1 MSPDEHETPQ
11 QQDIDV
17 RNNRESRSYA
27 AEATQR
33 IARASDGGA
42 VPRDAPRAGE
52 MPTHGTEGT
61 ASGNPVAGLEISS
74 ADLDDAV
81 EPSQNVQEVDGP
93 SVGHA

>member
-1 MSPDEHETPQ
+1 MSPEEPETPQ
-11 QQDIDV
+11 QQDVDV
-17 RNNRESRSYA
+17 RNNRESRAYA

-61 ASGNPVAGLEISS
+61 ASGNPVAGVGISDEDLEN
-74 ADLDDAV
+74 AV

>member
-1 MSPDEHETPQ
+1 MSPDQPESPQ
-11 QQDIDV
+11 QQDVDV
-17 RNNRESRSYA
+17 RNNRESRAYA

-42 VPRDAPRAGE
+42 PPRDAPRAGE

-61 ASGNPVAGLEISS
+61 ASGNPVAGVGIS
-74 ADLDDAV
+74 AEDRENAV
-81 EPSQNVQEVDGP
+81 EPSQDVQEVDGP

>member
-1 MSPDEHETPQ
+1 MSPDQPESPQ
-11 QQDIDV
+11 QQDVDV
-17 RNNRESRSYA
+17 RNNRESRAYA

-61 ASGNPVAGLEISS
+61 ASGNPVAGVEISA
-74 ADLDDAV
+74 ADRDDSV
-81 EPSQNVQEVDGP
+81 EPSQDVMEVDGP
-93 SVGHA
+93 SAGHA